1 MNITSRRKIRN
12 QKAFLLAT
20 SELMVIV
27 PVAVALF
34 FLILNASVI
43 ACSKMKLGAVAQEAA
58 KFTAEL
64 DNDRD
69 LEAEAG
75 KFVSSILPASGQSVK
90 ELKVKVKRL
99 EISECQAVSVT
110 ISGSYPLIESNL
122 MPCRIPIIETAVS
135 LLPSR
140 KICGYVAISP
150 DAYADPAGNR
160 RPSLYCP
167 IVRPNRRLP
176 VWTFPYDTAIGSL
189 HLERGTP
196 PKLDASPKPG
206 DSGYFNGLESLY

>member
-1 MNITSRRKIRN
+1 MNKAKMKNRRN

-20 SELMVIV
+20 TELMVIV
-27 PVAVALF
+27 PVAVMLF

-58 KFTAEL
+58 KYTSEL
-64 DNDRD
+64 DSDRD
-69 LEAEAG
+69 LEKEAA
-75 KFVSSILPASGQSVK
+75 KFVLGVLSAAGQPVK
-90 ELKVKVKRL
+90 SLVVRVKRI
-99 EISECQAVSVT
+99 EICDSQAVTVT
-110 ISGSYPLIESNL
+110 VEGKYPLIESNL
-122 MPCRIPIIETAVS
+122 LPCQIPLKETAVA

-160 RPSLYCP
+160 RPSVYCP

-176 VWTFPYDTAIGSL
+176 IWTFPYDTAIGSL
-189 HLERGTP
+189 HLERGTA
-196 PKLDASPKPG
+196 PKLESSPKPG
-206 DSGYFNGLESLY
+206 DAGYFSGLESLY